1 VLDHQGYLAAEGEVL
16 QPPETAARTF
26 VDEEVKK
33 PARKTRSDKGKK
45 RK

>member
-1 VLDHQGYLAAEGEVL
+1 VLDHQRYLADAGEDL
-16 QPPETAARTF
+16 QPPETAAHIF
-26 VDEEVKK
+26 VQEEVKK